1 MTDSPLRALDEDT
14 VRAAL
19 TGELAHWQLRNGMLE
34 RRYETGGW
42 RASMMVANAIGH
54 LAELAWHHPDLVV
67 TFPAVTVRLV
77 THDVDGI
84 SHRDLS
90 LARRIEALVRWRPTD
105 ADEGLTGLPDDPAMV
120 YLRPDRP
127 K

>member
-19 TGELAHWQLRNGMLE
+19 NGELAHWQLRDGMLE

-42 RASMMVANAIGH
+42 RASMMVAGAIGH
-54 LAELAWHHPDLVV
+54 LAELAWHHPDLLV
-67 TFPAVTVRLV
+67 TFPAVTVRLI
-77 THDVDGI
+77 THDVGGI

-90 LARRIEALVRWRPTD
+90 LARRIEALVRWQPAASD
-105 ADEGLTGLPDDPAMV
+105 AGLTGLPDDPA
-120 YLRPDRP
+120 LRYVLPDRP
-127 K
+127 R

>member
-1 MTDSPLRALDEDT
+1 MTDSPLPALDEDT